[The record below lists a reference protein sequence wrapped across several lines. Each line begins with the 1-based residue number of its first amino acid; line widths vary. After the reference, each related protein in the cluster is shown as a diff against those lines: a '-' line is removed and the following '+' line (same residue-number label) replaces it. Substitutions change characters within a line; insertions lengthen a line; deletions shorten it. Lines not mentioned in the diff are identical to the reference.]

1 MVNAPGRAGLGPV
14 PVALLLG
21 SLIGLSGMG
30 SAAVAVAL
38 PAIVDHFDLP
48 ADRGVWV
55 ISAYAITL
63 AVGTALYGRAADN
76 AGVRTPLAVGIGL
89 LSAGA
94 VAASLAPGYGGL
106 IAARLL
112 QGAGAGAAPVLTL
125 AAIRVKYGG
134 RARSAAL
141 GHLAGMAVAVTAL
154 GPVVGGLLTD
164 LLGWRAAVVFP
175 ASALVVL
182 ALLWRSLPSGGSGAR
197 LDYPGALL
205 VAATAAG
212 LVLLVQSPSIGAPAV
227 VAGAALLAG
236 GVPAVLTWVRRRP
249 AGFLPRAVLSEPV
262 VLRSALGG
270 AALPAS
276 WFGLLV
282 AIPAVLAAAG
292 WSPLGIGFAL
302 LPGALLGV
310 VVSRFVGGT
319 IDRFGARRSI
329 TLAAATCVVAV
340 LLGALGATGVPVLL
354 IVAMALVY
362 AGFTLGQPAMAAAVA
377 EVVPEGTQG
386 VALGI
391 ATLVFFVGGGLGAA
405 VAGLGPAV
413 GAPASLVLLALL
425 PLAATVAVSRG
436 PRGPGGRAAH

>member
-1 MVNAPGRAGLGPV
+1 MTNAPGRAGLGPL
-14 PVALLLG
+14 PMALLLG

-38 PAIVDHFDLP
+38 PAIVEHFGVP

-63 AVGTALYGRAADN
+63 AVGTALYGRASDN
-76 AGVRTPLAVGIGL
+76 AGIRTPLAVGIGL

-94 VAASLAPGYGGL
+94 LLAAAAPNYGAL
-106 IAARLL
+106 IGARLL

-125 AAIRVKYGG
+125 AALRVKYDG
-134 RARSAAL
+134 RVRSAAL

-164 LLGWRAAVVFP
+164 LLGWRAAVFFP
-175 ASALVVL
+175 AMALIVL

-197 LDYPGALL
+197 LDYAGAVL
-205 VAATAAG
+205 VAGTAAG
-212 LVLLVQSPSIGAPAV
+212 LVLLVQSPSIGSAAV
-227 VAGAALLAG
+227 VAGVVLLAL
-236 GVPAVLTWVRRRP
+236 GVPAVLAWARRRP
-249 AGFLPRAVLSEPV
+249 DGFLPRAVLSEPA

-282 AIPAVLAAAG
+282 AIPTVLAAAG
-292 WSPLGIGFAL
+292 WTPLAIGFAL

-310 VVSRFVGGT
+310 LVSRFVGRT
-319 IDRFGARRSI
+319 IDRVGARRSI
-329 TLAAATCVVAV
+329 ALAAATCVVAV
-340 LLGALGATGVPVLL
+340 LVGAVGATGVPVLL
-354 IVAMALVY
+354 MMAMALVY
-362 AGFTLGQPAMAAAVA
+362 AGFTLGQPAMAEAVEDA
-377 EVVPEGTQG
+377 VPPGMQG
-386 VALGI
+386 VALGL

-405 VAGLGPAV
+405 VAGLGSVLGHGWA
-413 GAPASLVLLALL
+413 LVILALL
-425 PLAATVAVSRG
+425 PLGATLVVSRTG
-436 PRGPGGRAAH
+436 RGR

>member
-1 MVNAPGRAGLGPV
+1 MTNVPRPAGLGPL

-38 PAIVDHFDLP
+38 PAIVDHFDVP

-76 AGVRTPLAVGIGL
+76 AGIRTPLAVGVGL

-94 VAASLAPGYGGL
+94 LLASVAPSYGAL
-106 IAARLL
+106 VAARLL

-125 AAIRVKYGG
+125 AALRVKYDGHT
-134 RARSAAL
+134 RSAAL

-154 GPVVGGLLTD
+154 GPVVGGLLTQV
-164 LLGWRAAVVFP
+164 LGWRAAVVFP
-175 ASALVVL
+175 SFAVLVLV
-182 ALLWRSLPSGGSGAR
+182 ALWRSLPSGGTGAR
-197 LDYPGALL
+197 LDYTGAVL

-212 LVLLVQSPSIGAPAV
+212 LVLLVQSPSIGTVAVVLGLALLVLGTPAV
-227 VAGAALLAG
+227 MA
-236 GVPAVLTWVRRRP
+236 WVRRRP
-249 AGFLPRAVLSEPV
+249 AGFLPVAVISEPA

-282 AIPAVLAAAG
+282 AIPIVLVADG
-292 WSPLGIGFAL
+292 WSPLGVGFAL

-310 VVSRFVGGT
+310 VVSRFVGRT
-319 IDRFGARRSI
+319 IDRVGASRAI
-329 TLAAATCVVAV
+329 TLSAATCVAAV
-340 LLGALGATGVPVLL
+340 LIGAVGALGVPVLL
-354 IVAMALVY
+354 MVAMALVY
-362 AGFTLGQPAMAAAVA
+362 AAFTLGQPAMAAAVEDA
-377 EVVPEGTQG
+377 VPPGTQG
-386 VALGI
+386 VALGL

-405 VAGLGPAV
+405 VAGLGPVV
-413 GAPASLVLLALL
+413 GESWSLVLLALL
-425 PLAATVAVSRG
+425 PLGAVVVSRG
-436 PRGPGGRAAH
+436 GRVRPA

>member
-1 MVNAPGRAGLGPV
+1 MTTAPGPAGLGPL

-38 PAIVDHFDLP
+38 PAIVDHFDVP

-76 AGVRTPLAVGIGL
+76 AGVRTPLAIGVGL
-89 LSAGA
+89 LSLGA
-94 VAASLAPGYGGL
+94 LAASLAPSYGAL

-125 AAIRVKYGG
+125 AALRVKYDG
-134 RARSAAL
+134 RTRSAAL

-164 LLGWRAAVVFP
+164 VLGWRAAVVVP
-175 ASALVVL
+175 AAALVVL
-182 ALLWRSLPSGGSGAR
+182 AALWRSLPAGGTGAR
-197 LDYPGALL
+197 LDYTGAVL

-212 LVLLVQSPSIGAPAV
+212 LVLLVQSPSIGTAAV
-227 VAGAALLAG
+227 VAGVALLLAG
-236 GVPAVLTWVRRRP
+236 VPSVVSWVRRRP
-249 AGFLPRAVLSEPV
+249 DGFLPRSVLSEPA
-262 VLRSALGG
+262 VLRNALGG

-282 AIPAVLAAAG
+282 AIPTVLAAEG
-292 WSPLGIGFAL
+292 WTPLGIGFAL

-310 VVSRFVGGT
+310 FVSRFVGST
-319 IDRFGARRSI
+319 IDRVGARESV
-329 TLAAATCVVAV
+329 TLAAGTCVVAV
-340 LLGALGATGVPVLL
+340 LLGALGAGAGIPVLL
-354 IVAMALVY
+354 MVAMALVY
-362 AGFTLGQPAMAAAVA
+362 AGFTLGQPAMAAAVGEA
-377 EVVPEGTQG
+377 VPEGVEG

-405 VAGLGPAV
+405 VAGLGSTV
-413 GAPASLVLLALL
+413 GHGWSLALLALL
-425 PLAATVAVSRG
+425 PLAATLIVSRPAG
-436 PRGPGGRAAH
+436 PR